1 MSMCNP
7 RGSPLKLMKITS
19 WIRAF
24 LQQNQTSC
32 ALQDEWAPSGTT
44 RPRPPAA
51 CFLLFLQLSVH
62 VLNLALAWRQL
73 LLKAAQLSLAFWQV
87 LLCWPAQWNGINS
100 SNLELLLCWS
110 GMWQGRGGG
119 FGTDNNSNNNR
130 LFMAPH
136 LVRTQSAY
144 KDIRLHSWP
153 DALWPDVLLSEA
165 FFGLLSNLMTYA
177 EVWECFALLLG
188 TASCRVMSQWVQH
201 FCLKFGPTPT
211 PILSE
216 RLMHTIVSQP
226 FFSLMDM
233 IF

>member
-1 MSMCNP
+1 MNELRQELHDHAHLLRAFFSSSSSARM
-7 RGSPLKLMKITS
+7 S
-19 WIRAF
+19 WIWRWHDDS
-24 LQQNQTSC
+24 SC
-32 ALQDEWAPSGTT
+32 W
-44 RPRPPAA
+44 R
-51 CFLLFLQLSVH
+51 LLSCRWLSDRCCSAD
-62 VLNLALAWRQL
+62 LPNEMESIPQI
-73 LLKAAQLSLAFWQV
+73 
-87 LLCWPAQWNGINS
+87 WNSCYVDLG
-100 SNLELLLCWS
+100 C
-110 GMWQGRGGG
+110 GRDVEGG

-130 LFMAPH
+130 LFIAPH
-136 LVRTQSAY
+136 LVRAQSAY